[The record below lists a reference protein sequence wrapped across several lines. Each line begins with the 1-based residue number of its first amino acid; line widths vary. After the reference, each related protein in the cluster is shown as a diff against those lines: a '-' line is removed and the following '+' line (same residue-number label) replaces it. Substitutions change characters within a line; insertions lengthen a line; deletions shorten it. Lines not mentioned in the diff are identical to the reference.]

1 MTVAEQI
8 EAFSTA
14 RLIVAPHGAAL
25 ANLVFAGSGAAVIE
39 LFPAGYARP
48 DYWKLANGVP
58 GLGYHYLLGVGRP
71 VRSLSQFLVT
81 DITVD
86 LAVLSGMIEQLQRS
100 G

>member
-1 MTVAEQI
+1 
-8 EAFSTA
+8 
-14 RLIVAPHGAAL
+14 
-25 ANLVFAGSGAAVIE
+25 
-39 LFPAGYARP
+39 
-48 DYWKLANGVP
+48 
-58 GLGYHYLLGVGRP
+58 

>member
-1 MTVAEQI
+1 
-8 EAFSTA
+8 
-14 RLIVAPHGAAL
+14 
-25 ANLVFAGSGAAVIE
+25 
-39 LFPAGYARP
+39 
-48 DYWKLANGVP
+48 
-58 GLGYHYLLGVGRP
+58 LGYHYLLGVGRP